1 VIQSSTVFQ
10 TEDDINFWN
19 EVLDLLCGLAKS
31 VQWIR
36 EECGLVLC
44 DSIKTLSTLSFAHLF
59 VQSCLFKLQ
68 DSGLL
73 KSPEGVA
80 VWLTVQKSIPTFKGF
95 PNDVWIENNP
105 IDPRNRRELSKA
117 MREQNVP
124 DIDDPQ
130 GLESPGFWQQSI
142 HFSWA
147 LVLQQ
152 GMSEDPE
159 VRLGYDKFRD
169 LWIGL
174 VDGESIRNL
183 GVDLFG

>member
-1 VIQSSTVFQ
+1 MVFQ
-10 TEDDINFWN
+10 TADDINLWN
-19 EVLDLLCGLAKS
+19 EVLDLLCGLSKS

-44 DSIKTLSTLSFAHLF
+44 DSIKALSTLSLGSSFL
-59 VQSCLFKLQ
+59 QSCLFKLH

-80 VWLTVQKSIPTFKGF
+80 VWLTVQKSTPTFNGF
-95 PNDVWIENNP
+95 PKDVWIENHPN
-105 IDPRNRRELSKA
+105 DPRNRRELSKA
-117 MREQNVP
+117 MREQYEADV
-124 DIDDPQ
+124 DETQ
-130 GLESPGFWQQSI
+130 GLERSGFWQQSI

-152 GMSEDPE
+152 GMSEGSE
-159 VRLGYDKFRD
+159 VRQSYDKFRD

-174 VDGESIRNL
+174 VDGESTRKL
-183 GVDLFG
+183 GG